1 MKRILITGGDG
12 FLGKSL
18 HEYLS
23 SQFVIISKNKSQLNI
38 LDSLKVL
45 NFLKKNK
52 FDTVIHTATYAV
64 PLKYSRKNPDKILE
78 NNLMMFFNL
87 ARCKDYFG
95 ELIYFG
101 SGAEFNRDNWV
112 PKMKEGYFDKF
123 IPTDQYGFSKYIM
136 TKYTYTNKRIIN
148 LRLFGIYG
156 KYDDWRY
163 RFIPNSCKNVIF
175 NQPIQIMNNA
185 RFDYMYIDDL
195 CRIVKWF
202 IINKCSEKV
211 YNVCTGTTYELKT
224 IGEKIIK
231 TSKKDLEIKFG
242 YKINKNQK
250 GDQSIYKSIG
260 KEYSGDNSLLMNELG
275 NFKFTLIDDSIRD
288 LYNWYQINKKLVF
301 D

>member
-136 TKYTYTNKRIIN
+136 TKYTYTNERIIN

-175 NQPIQIMNNA
+175 NQPN
-185 RFDYMYIDDL
+185 
-195 CRIVKWF
+195 
-202 IINKCSEKV
+202 
-211 YNVCTGTTYELKT
+211 
-224 IGEKIIK
+224 
-231 TSKKDLEIKFG
+231 
-242 YKINKNQK
+242 
-250 GDQSIYKSIG
+250 
-260 KEYSGDNSLLMNELG
+260 
-275 NFKFTLIDDSIRD
+275 
-288 LYNWYQINKKLVF
+288 
-301 D
+301 

>member
-136 TKYTYTNKRIIN
+136 TKYTYTNERIIN
-148 LRLFGIYG
+148 LRLFS
-156 KYDDWRY
+156 W
-163 RFIPNSCKNVIF
+163 
-175 NQPIQIMNNA
+175 
-185 RFDYMYIDDL
+185 L
-195 CRIVKWF
+195 
-202 IINKCSEKV
+202 NK
-211 YNVCTGTTYELKT
+211 
-224 IGEKIIK
+224 
-231 TSKKDLEIKFG
+231 
-242 YKINKNQK
+242 
-250 GDQSIYKSIG
+250 
-260 KEYSGDNSLLMNELG
+260 
-275 NFKFTLIDDSIRD
+275 R
-288 LYNWYQINKKLVF
+288 
-301 D
+301 

>member
-95 ELIYFG
+95 
-101 SGAEFNRDNWV
+101 
-112 PKMKEGYFDKF
+112 
-123 IPTDQYGFSKYIM
+123 
-136 TKYTYTNKRIIN
+136 
-148 LRLFGIYG
+148 
-156 KYDDWRY
+156 
-163 RFIPNSCKNVIF
+163 
-175 NQPIQIMNNA
+175 
-185 RFDYMYIDDL
+185 
-195 CRIVKWF
+195 
-202 IINKCSEKV
+202 
-211 YNVCTGTTYELKT
+211 
-224 IGEKIIK
+224 
-231 TSKKDLEIKFG
+231 
-242 YKINKNQK
+242 
-250 GDQSIYKSIG
+250 
-260 KEYSGDNSLLMNELG
+260 
-275 NFKFTLIDDSIRD
+275 
-288 LYNWYQINKKLVF
+288 
-301 D
+301 